1 MFLSK
6 KYFVVV
12 FFKSYTCIIRISF
25 LQRIWQFELIS
36 ETSPKVMEDPMVN
49 YFLLYHL
56 QDKFLNCTGTFHAY
70 IFLQV
75 QCLIIHDG
83 FDHPHQVNQ

>member
-12 FFKSYTCIIRISF
+12 FFKSYTCNIIISF

-49 YFLLYHL
+49 HFPPISLTVQISQLYRHISYL
-56 QDKFLNCTGTFHAY
+56 HISPGTVSDY
-70 IFLQV
+70 
-75 QCLIIHDG
+75 
-83 FDHPHQVNQ
+83 P